1 MQILITGGAGKLG
14 AMVVETLVQ
23 RGHHVHVFDLPHV
36 DFSPVNTLPRVH
48 VFKGTILDRDH
59 IAAACE
65 GIDVAVHLAAILPPY
80 SEQDAETTLRVNAT
94 GTSNVVQA
102 LEGTSAAP
110 LVLSS
115 SVSVY
120 GSTQDATPPITT
132 RHPRAPTDTYAQS
145 KILAE
150 DAVRNSSLRHTI
162 LRISGIYAAVPF
174 EFPSPVQFRAT
185 QRVEFVARED
195 VVTALVAAAEN
206 TSKGHTILNIAGG
219 RSWQMTGERFVG
231 AVFAAFGVDG
241 AVDYPHDDGY
251 FDWYDTHA
259 SQRRFRYQQTSFAC
273 FTKKLSTLFNT

>member
-14 AMVVETLVQ
+14 ALVVEALVQ

-48 VFKGTILDRDH
+48 VFKGTIVDH
-59 IAAACE
+59 DNVTAACD
-65 GIDVAVHLAAILPPY
+65 GVDVAVHLAAILPPY

-94 GTSNVVQA
+94 GTGNLVQA
-102 LEGTSAAP
+102 LEDTSAAP

-120 GSTQDATPPITT
+120 GPTQDDAPPITT
-132 RHPRAPTDTYAQS
+132 RHPLTPTDTYAQS

-150 DAVRNSSLRHTI
+150 EAVQGSSLRHTI

-174 EFPSPVQFRAT
+174 EFPSPVQFRAA

-195 VVTALVAAAEN
+195 VVTALVAAAED
-206 TSKGHTILNIAGG
+206 TSQGNTILNIAGG

-231 AVFAAFGVDG
+231 DVFAAFGVVG
-241 AVDYPHDDGY
+241 AVDYPPDDGY
-251 FDWYDTHA
+251 FDWYDTLE
-259 SQRRFRYQQTSFAC
+259 SQRRLGYQQTSFAR
-273 FTKKLSTLFNT
+273 FTKKLSTIFNT